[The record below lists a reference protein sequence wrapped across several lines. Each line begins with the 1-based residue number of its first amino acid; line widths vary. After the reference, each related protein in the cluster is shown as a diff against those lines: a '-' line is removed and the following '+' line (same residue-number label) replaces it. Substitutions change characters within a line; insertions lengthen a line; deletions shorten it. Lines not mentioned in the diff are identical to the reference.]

1 MPANGKVYVVIR
13 GTKALA
19 AFHYL
24 GDAKR
29 CAAEAG
35 GRAAGVRTSRV
46 PYTDSLNSNHYY
58 KRNGRVIRYRQDRPP
73 TAVGK
78 EARWSSDVPTN

>member
-1 MPANGKVYVVIR
+1 MPANGKVHVVIKGAR
-13 GTKALA
+13 ALA

-24 GDAKR
+24 GDARR

-46 PYTDSLNSNHYY
+46 PYTDSLNSDHYC
-58 KRNGRVIRYRQDRPP
+58 KGNGRVRRYR
-73 TAVGK
+73 
-78 EARWSSDVPTN
+78 